1 MVCLGGVFIFISS
14 LIVFLIVWWLG
25 GFIDINGNILFFEKE
40 FEIWGVIVGG
50 IVFFVIG
57 LVDDLFG
64 LLFLFRLFM

>member
-50 IVFFVIG
+50 VVFFVIG